1 MPSDNFTGSINLAT
15 GAQIGSIEDQHDFE
29 FTIPTVLGNDV
40 TIDGK
45 DEQGGACT
53 WFSPQGA
60 VIKAGSTSVPV
71 EAVME
76 SGVGQW
82 FTYIVTGM
90 QYAQNVHVVVSD
102 SMGTHGKKAS

>member
-1 MPSDNFTGSINLAT
+1 MPADNFTGTINLAT
-15 GAQIGSIEDQHDFE
+15 GAQMGSIEYEHNFE

-40 TIDGK
+40 TIDGR

-60 VIKAGSTSVPV
+60 VIPKGSTSVTV
-71 EAVME
+71 EAVMV
-76 SGVGQW
+76 SGVGEW

-102 SMGTHGKKAS
+102 SMSTQGKKAS